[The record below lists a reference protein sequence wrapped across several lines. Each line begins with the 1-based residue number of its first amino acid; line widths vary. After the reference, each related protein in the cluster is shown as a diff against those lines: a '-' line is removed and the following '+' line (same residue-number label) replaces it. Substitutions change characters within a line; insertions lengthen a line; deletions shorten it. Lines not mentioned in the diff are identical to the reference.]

1 MTALKMSNGL
11 GIQGLV
17 IVSKIS
23 RLACIR
29 VWAYSS
35 EVLLPASLSSEVV
48 GHKVVKFGPV
58 YEV

>member
-1 MTALKMSNGL
+1 MITIILDTP
-11 GIQGLV
+11 QLV
-17 IVSKIS
+17 ICVI
-23 RLACIR
+23 ING